1 MFIAAAILSST
12 TIILFGNAYGSSSSD
27 SDDDSAFDDFK
38 KFATERFEKKAYLC
52 IQLEEYA
59 EEDGSDEDLNYKEE
73 CDKILEDM
81 DYLEK
86 KEILKKYD

>member
-1 MFIAAAILSST
+1 MHTVVVLVIVMMIVLLT
-12 TIILFGNAYGSSSSD
+12 TLKNL
-27 SDDDSAFDDFK
+27 
-38 KFATERFEKKAYLC
+38 ATERFEKKAYLC

-81 DYLEK
+81 DYFKK